1 MKPDTMPIVIAAQGY
16 TVEHPAVI
24 ATSPARVELPIA
36 MMSQWCLPVFNL
48 RRIAVTNRPV
58 KPAEAGAREV
68 VTAAFDTAE
77 AIE

>member
-1 MKPDTMPIVIAAQGY
+1 MPDTMPMAIAAHGY

-36 MMSQWCLPVFNL
+36 MISQWCFPVFNF
-48 RRIAVTNRPV
+48 RSIAVTNRPV
-58 KPAEAGAREV
+58 KPAAAGAREV